1 MKTKKTEERQG
12 EQREVQG
19 RGEEIGEERREG
31 RERKGKGK
39 ESCHETYIY
48 TSIYNTPR
56 GGGGCSWD
64 GDR

>member
-1 MKTKKTEERQG
+1 M
-12 EQREVQG
+12 
-19 RGEEIGEERREG
+19 GEERREG
-31 RERKGKGK
+31 RERKGTVK

-64 GDR
+64 GDRGMGDTLFNLLMSHYKK